1 MHLVVHVPYGA
12 TEESERALSLARRA
26 PSFTVERVENRR
38 MAVAIFP
45 SLPACID
52 LAVELVGEAVRLPD
66 AWASMNAVRVSTM
79 TKLWQRLTCYRDS
92 LGASDVR
99 RYCLEKSAHF
109 HALVG
114 CEGQE
119 CPVSCQFICRP
130 CLHTREDEGAV
141 RAPESYAAAAIQAEI
156 DWCPRLALPPATSQ
170 LISLSRN
177 LPR

>member
-52 LAVELVGEAVRLPD
+52 PALELIGEAVRLP
-66 AWASMNAVRVSTM
+66 AVWASMNAAPVSSM

-92 LGASDVR
+92 LAASDVR
-99 RYCLEKSAHF
+99 RYCLEQSAHF

-114 CEGQE
+114 CEGHE

-130 CLHTREDEGAV
+130 CLHAREDQGTAQ
-141 RAPESYAAAAIQAEI
+141 APESYVAVAVAAEI
-156 DWCPRLALPPATSQ
+156 DWCPRLALPSSSTQ
-170 LISLSRN
+170 LISLSRS
-177 LPR
+177 LLR